1 MNSINSQ
8 TKTALSMLANSFLE
22 EEMTDLYRQLA
33 ELQKASEG
41 EGKSSAGDKYETSR
55 ETINQ
60 SRGLIERQL
69 AALQRMQHQLNGIPL
84 GQSEVVKEGA
94 LVKLSM
100 GYIWV
105 AVSLGKLEH
114 NGIIFQ
120 VVSKDSPL
128 IAAIY
133 GLRQGESGKFRDNL
147 IFVEEVY

>member
-1 MNSINSQ
+1 MNPINSQ
-8 TKTALSMLANSFLE
+8 TKTTLSNLAKSFLE
-22 EEMTDLYRQLA
+22 EEVMDLQQQLA

-69 AALQRMQHQLNGIPL
+69 VTLQKMEHQLNGIPL
-84 GQSEVVKEGA
+84 GQSKVVKEGA

-105 AVSLGKLEH
+105 AVSLGKLVH
-114 NGIIFQ
+114 NGIAFQ
-120 VVSKDSPL
+120 LVSKNSPL

-133 GLRQGESGKFRDNL
+133 GLGQGASGKFRDIPIL
-147 IFVEEVY
+147 VEEVY

>member
-1 MNSINSQ
+1 MSPINSQ
-8 TKTALSMLANSFLE
+8 TKTSLSNLAKSFLE
-22 EEMTDLYRQLA
+22 EEVKDLQQQLA

-69 AALQRMQHQLNGIPL
+69 SALQKMQHQLNGIPL

-100 GYIWV
+100 GYI
-105 AVSLGKLEH
+105 
-114 NGIIFQ
+114 
-120 VVSKDSPL
+120 SKKS
-128 IAAIY
+128 
-133 GLRQGESGKFRDNL
+133 
-147 IFVEEVY
+147 